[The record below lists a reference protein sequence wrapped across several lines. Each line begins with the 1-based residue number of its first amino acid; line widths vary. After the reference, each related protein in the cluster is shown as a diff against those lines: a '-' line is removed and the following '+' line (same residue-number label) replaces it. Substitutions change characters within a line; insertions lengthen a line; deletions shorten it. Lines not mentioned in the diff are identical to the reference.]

1 MRKKGKDMKQFLV
14 KLEIPATITKTLTV
28 EAEDAKQAEERA
40 MGFLNDVGQDHI
52 INSEEES
59 DWSDSDYENRRVVGK
74 PVELDE
80 NGFPIDGD
88 EN

>member
-1 MRKKGKDMKQFLV
+1 MKQFVV
-14 KLEIPATITKTLTV
+14 KLEIPATITKTITV

-40 MGFLNDVGQDHI
+40 MGFMNDVGQDHVL
-52 INSEEES
+52 NSNESS
-59 DWSDSDYENRRVVGK
+59 DWSDQDYENRRVVGK

-80 NGFPIDGD
+80 NGSPIEE

>member
-1 MRKKGKDMKQFLV
+1 MKQFLV

-28 EAEDAKQAEERA
+28 EAEDEKQAAERA

-52 INSEEES
+52 LNSEEES
-59 DWSDSDYENRRVVGK
+59 NFSDEDYENRRIVDK

-80 NGFPIDGD
+80 KGSPINGGKD
-88 EN
+88 